1 MASLEQSFII
11 GDVVSAALERPS
23 VHAVIGACSILN
35 PLSEQEQG
43 TLLEGSQLAYAER
56 GETIWVAGMPSEFF
70 AVMGAG
76 FVKMTRTAPHGAEI
90 AVELLGPGQ
99 CFGLLA
105 ALEGRDFPL
114 SAIAVTPC
122 WYLKTPS
129 RILLQLY
136 AANPALR
143 DQMLR
148 TLGPRLRRAHEMMAR
163 LSSGKVEQRIAAVL
177 LILGESYGKTGKLGG
192 IRLGVPLTRQD
203 IAEMAGTTVETCI
216 RVMSK
221 WQKAQIVTT
230 DHQVITVR
238 KPDILNDTLRD

>member
-1 MASLEQSFII
+1 MGMLDPSGII
-11 GDVVSAALERPS
+11 EAAVSAIPERPS
-23 VHAVIGACSILN
+23 VQSVIGSCSILN
-35 PLSEQEQG
+35 PLNEAEREKVI
-43 TLLEGSQLAYAER
+43 EGSQMAFAER
-56 GETIWVAGMPSEFF
+56 SETIWLAGMSSKFF
-70 AVMGAG
+70 AVLGSG
-76 FVKMTRTAPHGAEI
+76 FVKMTRNAPHGTEI

-114 SAIAVTPC
+114 SATAVTPC

-129 RILLQLY
+129 SVITEVY
-136 AANPALR
+136 ATNADLR

-163 LSSGKVEQRIAAVL
+163 LSSGKVEQRVAAVL
-177 LILGESYGKTGKLGG
+177 LILGESYG
-192 IRLGVPLTRQD
+192 RLGKHGGVRLNVPLTRQD

-221 WQKAQIVTT
+221 WQKAATVTT
-230 DHQVITVR
+230 DHQVITIR
-238 KPDILNDTLRD
+238 KPHVLNETLSE